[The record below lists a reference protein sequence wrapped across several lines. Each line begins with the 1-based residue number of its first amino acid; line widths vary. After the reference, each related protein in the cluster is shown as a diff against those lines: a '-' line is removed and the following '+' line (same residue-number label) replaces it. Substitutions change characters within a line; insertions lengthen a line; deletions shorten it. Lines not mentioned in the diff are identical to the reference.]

1 MRELIRRNRDEMQDR
16 RRAGAKT
23 DHNPLGTRTYT
34 LAVRDEEE
42 NNYDSND
49 EEAGIPR
56 GGIEDS
62 SDEEAGIQRG
72 GIEDSSDEEAGIQR
86 GGIEDSSDEEE
97 GIQRG
102 GIEEEVNQNDCLSE
116 NAAETDDNAAPKI
129 ALKKTGAEGGGGGGG
144 GGGGEGGGGGGGG
157 GGEASVSARTTLAME
172 PAARAETRD
181 DEGIELN
188 TLKSHETGANNDAQ
202 KIIVTVDVHVP
213 RVDAAY
219 PDVEMAP
226 APVKRKLQ
234 KNGSKTRKIGQTVS
248 GGKDKAAADIPGV
261 KPSDRAG
268 NTGMDRKMGADRSDE
283 DRGAVDIRAEELSGQ
298 ACSNGRR
305 QQTGAGKGDKRNA
318 APDIPDEELSGQACS
333 SGRSQQTGAGRDD
346 KKKAAPDISAEE
358 LSGQACSIGR
368 SQQTGAGRDDKKK
381 AAPKIPAEELS
392 DQAEDNG
399 IDPKMGAANDGKELT
414 PTSSVGAVHDGS
426 GLQASVA
433 EKGFSVIK
441 KRSNWK
447 RRVNLAGN
455 AKKKP

>member
-16 RRAGAKT
+16 RRAGAKR

-62 SDEEAGIQRG
+62 SDEEEGIQRG

-86 GGIEDSSDEEE
+86 GGIEDSSDEEEGIQRGRRIEDSSDEEE

-129 ALKKTGAEGGGGGGG
+129 ALKKTG
-144 GGGGEGGGGGGGG
+144 GGGEGGE
-157 GGEASVSARTTLAME
+157 EACVSARTTLAME

-181 DEGIELN
+181 HEEIELN

-202 KIIVTVDVHVP
+202 EFIVTVDVHVP

-234 KNGSKTRKIGQTVS
+234 KNGSKTRKIGKTVS
-248 GGKDKAAADIPGV
+248 GGKGKAAADTPGV
-261 KPSDRAG
+261 KPSDQAG
-268 NTGMDRKMGADRSDE
+268 NTGMDRKIGANRSDE
-283 DRGAVDIRAEELSGQ
+283 GKGAVDIRVEELSGQ
-298 ACSNGRR
+298 AG
-305 QQTGAGKGDKRNA
+305 
-318 APDIPDEELSGQACS
+318 S
-333 SGRSQQTGAGRDD
+333 SGRSQQTGAGRGN
-346 KKKAAPDISAEE
+346 KKNAAPAYPAQE
-358 LSGQACSIGR
+358 LSC
-368 SQQTGAGRDDKKK
+368 
-381 AAPKIPAEELS
+381 
-392 DQAEDNG
+392 QAEDNG
-399 IDPKMGAANDGKELT
+399 IDPKMGAANEGKEIT

-426 GLQASVA
+426 GLQASMA
-433 EKGFSVIK
+433 EEGFSAIK

-455 AKKKP
+455 ARKKP